1 MLTDQVFR
9 RETRFDEVVAGTGP
23 FYGWGATVAT
33 VPVVCDNKRS
43 DFADSLVIRIRVI
56 S

>member
-9 RETRFDEVVAGTGP
+9 RETRFDEEVAGTGP
-23 FYGWGATVAT
+23 FHGWGATVAT
-33 VPVVCDNKRS
+33 GAVVCDNRRS
-43 DFADSLVIRIRVI
+43 TFADSLVIRIRVI